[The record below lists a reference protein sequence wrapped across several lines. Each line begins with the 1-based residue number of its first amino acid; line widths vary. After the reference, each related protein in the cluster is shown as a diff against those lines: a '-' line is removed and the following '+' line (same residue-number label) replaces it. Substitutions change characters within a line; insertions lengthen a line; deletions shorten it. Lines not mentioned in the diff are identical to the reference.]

1 MRPPRT
7 DSLRQKSVR
16 AGAARDIVS
25 AVDDDQTGNGDES
38 RDLTLSERVA
48 WVNAFERSLR
58 REDGSFVLELTVY
71 PLVGDE
77 ELPAPAFTRTLSHRV
92 RKFVSGSS

>member
-1 MRPPRT
+1 MKC
-7 DSLRQKSVR
+7 DN
-16 AGAARDIVS
+16 VS
-25 AVDDDQTGNGDES
+25 GVDDEQTSQDDES

-58 REDGSFVLELTVY
+58 REEGSIVLELEVY
-71 PLVGDE
+71 PLTGVE

-92 RKFVSGSS
+92 RRFVSGPN